1 LKNHQGLW
9 VAYGF
14 HATIL
19 GVVEK
24 GLWPIYTKWRLFKV
38 GVSKKGKKNS
48 ITFVGPLFA
57 NNIYLKQ
64 I

>member
-24 GLWPIYTKWRLFKV
+24 GFGPFRQNGAY
-38 GVSKKGKKNS
+38 SKLEFQKKEKK
-48 ITFVGPLFA
+48 TP
-57 NNIYLKQ
+57 
-64 I
+64 